1 MKGDPTK
8 DIPLNENM
16 EFIEVCPACHGVDI
30 PITVVVYEADAPV
43 LFCSV
48 CEDCGQNFLNPR
60 FTDEYTKTYYQG
72 LYRNVGAGGLSSGEM
87 RLQFLRAH
95 LQKDVIKE
103 TVPAGTSA
111 LEIGSSLGCMLNEL
125 EKLDY
130 TCLVGVEPDERYH
143 KYFPANK
150 FTCYTDISEVP
161 KQPFDLIV
169 MSHSL
174 EHLNQPLDFMR
185 SVIENYTHPDTH
197 FFIEVPNIAYEEPLY
212 MPHHPINFDQKTLN
226 GLFERLGCEAVYN
239 SWLTMND
246 IPGQPFVVGV
256 YKRSG

>member
-226 GLFERLGCEAVYN
+226 GLFERLGCQVVYN